1 MKLEIE
7 KSSILDFTKVQVIQ
21 EGVSLQKLPNCG
33 APTCTGGSVR
43 HSFGS
48 FLSETPF
55 LKNVYF
61 RNYNFILKIHVK
73 TLLLRTHLQSFLLQ
87 RIQRFQGSL
96 RLKVSWIFP

>member
-33 APTCTGGSVR
+33 APLCTGGSVR
-43 HSFGS
+43 HSFRS

-61 RNYNFILKIHVK
+61 SIEIGKIDQFPICTILREGFTRENAV
-73 TLLLRTHLQSFLLQ
+73 
-87 RIQRFQGSL
+87 GS
-96 RLKVSWIFP
+96 